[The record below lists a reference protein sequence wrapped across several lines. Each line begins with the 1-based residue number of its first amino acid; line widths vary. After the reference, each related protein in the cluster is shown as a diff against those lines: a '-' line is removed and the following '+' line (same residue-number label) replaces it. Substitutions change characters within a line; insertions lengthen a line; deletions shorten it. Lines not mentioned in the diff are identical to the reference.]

1 MGRAPAWRTSTERGT
16 AVSAWSQR
24 SPFETHENWMESNR
38 CLNMDDLREHKKLS
52 LRQSRLI
59 SQPDRHVADILMY
72 GRFRMLAIVDDFT
85 RECLGL
91 VVDTS
96 LTGLRVNRELDRI
109 AEARA
114 YPAIMVSD
122 NGTELT

>member
-1 MGRAPAWRTSTERGT
+1 
-16 AVSAWSQR
+16 
-24 SPFETHENWMESNR
+24 
-38 CLNMDDLREHKKLS
+38 
-52 LRQSRLI
+52 
-59 SQPDRHVADILMY
+59 MY